1 MSYQKAIHNSTKIT
15 KIRIPV
21 VVLSLQNK
29 IVLSNFN
36 IKLSYNLSA
45 NEIKGMKHRNLLSKY
60 SKIYLLKTRSF
71 FTFRTKQSSFI
82 SMKKCV
88 VTDYV
93 QAPLK
98 ISFSL
103 MSYINFQK
111 QYFYVNEFAQGA
123 FIGNFN
129 S

>member
-1 MSYQKAIHNSTKIT
+1 
-15 KIRIPV
+15 
-21 VVLSLQNK
+21 
-29 IVLSNFN
+29 
-36 IKLSYNLSA
+36 
-45 NEIKGMKHRNLLSKY
+45 
-60 SKIYLLKTRSF
+60 
-71 FTFRTKQSSFI
+71 
-82 SMKKCV
+82 MKKCV